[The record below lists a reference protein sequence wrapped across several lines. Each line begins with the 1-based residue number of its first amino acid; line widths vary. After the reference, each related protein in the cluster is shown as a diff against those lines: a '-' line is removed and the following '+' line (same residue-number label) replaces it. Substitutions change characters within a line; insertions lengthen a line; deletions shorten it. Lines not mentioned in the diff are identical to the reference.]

1 MATVAQTTTL
11 RRRVRA
17 WEVLPYWLI
26 LPTLAYLALF
36 FAWPMVQS
44 FSLAFRTDEGWTL
57 EAFRTM
63 VNDEGFGDA
72 LRFTLLLVVVIVP
85 VQFVLAIAM
94 ALLVNAQIRGRG
106 LFLYFFLLPLAI
118 SDLAAGIVWVSIFTE
133 LGYLNTVLEGVGI
146 LDRPEIWLDPSRES
160 FLLGA
165 VVVAEIWRSTA
176 LMTLII
182 VAGLQG
188 IPRDYGEAAEVFG
201 AGSLRRIWHVTL
213 PMLKPTL
220 QVALLLRIIFA
231 FEAFAVV
238 IALTGA
244 SESVLAEEAYR
255 WQTEFLD
262 ENVAAAYASLIIV
275 LSLVS
280 AAIVLR
286 TLRTPR
292 EQVAR

>member
-1 MATVAQTTTL
+1 MATVAQPTTV
-11 RRRVRA
+11 RRKARA

-44 FSLAFRTDEGWTL
+44 FSLAFRDEGGWSFA
-57 EAFRTM
+57 AFERM
-63 VNDEGFGDA
+63 VDDDSFGDA

-85 VQFVLAIAM
+85 IQFFLAVAM
-94 ALLVNAQIRGRG
+94 ALLVNAKLRGRG
-106 LFLYFFLLPLAI
+106 LFLYIFLLPLAI

-133 LGYLNTVLEGVGI
+133 LGYLNTVLEGVGV
-146 LDRPEIWLDPSRES
+146 LDRPEIWLDPRRES

-165 VVVAEIWRSTA
+165 VILAEIWRSTA

-201 AGSLRRIWHVTL
+201 ASFFRRVWHVTL
-213 PMLKPTL
+213 PMLKPAL
-220 QVALLLRIIFA
+220 QVALLLRVIFA

-244 SESVLAEEAYR
+244 GASVLAEEAYR

-286 TLRTPR
+286 ALRTPR
-292 EQVAR
+292 EQLLQ